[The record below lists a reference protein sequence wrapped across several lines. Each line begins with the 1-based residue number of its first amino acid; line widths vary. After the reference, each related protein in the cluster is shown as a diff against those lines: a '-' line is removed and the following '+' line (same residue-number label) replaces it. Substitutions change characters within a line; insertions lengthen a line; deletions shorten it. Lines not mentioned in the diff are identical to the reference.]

1 MEGIFTL
8 TESFS
13 VTPPLR
19 IRYVSMLLVS
29 IHCLFRHTG
38 ILSLGKERMVQWTTP
53 FMIGITKMILNS
65 YIPPPSSGYSIPFP
79 NQPKKFRKA
88 EDGCVDICF
97 YDWLY
102 FGLHLLNHISALS
115 TVKRYK
121 FSQSTLIL
129 KQTTHNFSKSP
140 SKSCSGYTSGR

>member
-1 MEGIFTL
+1 MF
-8 TESFS
+8 
-13 VTPPLR
+13 
-19 IRYVSMLLVS
+19 
-29 IHCLFRHTG
+29 
-38 ILSLGKERMVQWTTP
+38 LGKEKMVQWTTP
-53 FMIGITKMILNS
+53 FMIGITNGSLNS
-65 YIPPPSSGYSIPFP
+65 DDINSHHYQVFISPFP

-102 FGLHLLNHISALS
+102 FGFRPLNHISALS

-140 SKSCSGYTSGR
+140 SKSLLWLNQRQVVVFVLPTGFEPVLHP

>member
-1 MEGIFTL
+1 MERIFTF

-19 IRYVSMLLVS
+19 IRYVSMHYGS
-29 IHCLFRHTG
+29 RFSNTLF
-38 ILSLGKERMVQWTTP
+38 
-53 FMIGITKMILNS
+53 
-65 YIPPPSSGYSIPFP
+65 IPPHRHI
-79 NQPKKFRKA
+79 KFRKA

-102 FGLHLLNHISALS
+102 FGFRPLNHISALS

-140 SKSCSGYTSGR
+140 SKSLLWLNQRQVVVFYFLPNSHPLEGESVLFIFLFSKPLVIQRVPN